1 MKDINIV
8 FKNVDDL
15 HPYEKNPR
23 INDEAV
29 QYVKESINQFGFKV
43 PIIIDSNNIIVA
55 GHTRLKAA
63 IELGMEKVPCIIADD
78 LTPKQIK
85 AFRIAENKTNEKSY
99 WDNDLLADELKE
111 LEFDIDMTDFGFGEF
126 EIEMLTN
133 DFTPEEY
140 DKDVI
145 EEYAEKA
152 EQNLKSKRVIITYST
167 DDEEKFLKNILNE
180 KATLKVVYTAK
191 EIMDENI

>member
-111 LEFDIDMTDFGFGEF
+111 LEFDIDMTDFGFGDF
-126 EIEMLTN
+126 EIELLTN
-133 DFTPEEY
+133 DLTAEQYDKEMMEEY
-140 DKDVI
+140 
-145 EEYAEKA
+145 EEH
-152 EQNLKSKRVIITYST
+152 SKEFLQTKRIIITYKE
-167 DDEEKFLKNILNE
+167 DQEDQLCDLLGIKKEN
-180 KATLKVVYTAK
+180 LKVVFK
-191 EIMDENI
+191 LEELRK